1 MALTDVLKPK
11 STPLGGVSQSTPS
24 VALPQSTA
32 PQTLGA
38 GRVAGIPI
46 PQTQYTSN
54 PQLTVK
60 PTASGGTSFNPA
72 SVSGFNSSV
81 SQPPKPVTNEQP
93 SASKSLLDLIPNTY
107 QSPNGGTFS
116 TDSSGNVTGYTTNQG
131 YKIDT
136 SGSVPSDS
144 LTKSTS
150 LSDVSQSHKTYQDY
164 VNAVSQAQGYSPE
177 YIQALQ
183 GSQGAALQGAQLGLN
198 SAELNSNYYTGNNLP
213 GDTLSYAQ
221 GATAKAQAQNT
232 LEQAANSI
240 QQLGANQAL
249 NTQQLKRTGD
259 ISSAQTQ
266 LAYNPTAVAGQNA
279 ISQYNSLQQSYP
291 AANIP
296 EYNTGLSPATNQQI
310 AQEMVA
316 NSPAYRSQFQ
326 STYQTPG
333 GGTGIYN
340 RLDTNLLQENSNG
353 TLSLVSGA
361 EAALG
366 SANSSALNQ
375 LTGTYNQLAPAFKAA
390 NDDFTYINQFMQKA
404 GLNQADVPVVN
415 QFTNWAKKNGIDP
428 GTVAQFK
435 SAIGSLRTNYAS
447 LLGARGLTP
456 SDSGSAAN
464 DLIPDNLTPAQ
475 MVKVQDALNTNG
487 QNILNATKNQISQ
500 ITSQLGGQ
508 SQGTQSSGSLW
519 DW

>member
-11 STPLGGVSQSTPS
+11 TTPLGGVSQTTPMAAVPSQPSTG
-24 VALPQSTA
+24 
-32 PQTLGA
+32 LGT
-38 GRVAGIPI
+38 GRVAGIPL
-46 PQTQYTSN
+46 PQTQYTST
-54 PQLTVK
+54 PQLAVN
-60 PTASGGTSFNPA
+60 PTASGGLTFNPS
-72 SVSGFNSSV
+72 SVSGFNSTAV
-81 SQPPKPVTNEQP
+81 QAPKPINQQQP
-93 SASKSLLDLIPNTY
+93 AASKSLLDLIPNSY

-116 TDSSGNVTGYTTNQG
+116 IDSSGNVTGYTTNQG

-136 SGSVPSDS
+136 SGSIPSS
-144 LTKSTS
+144 ALTSGTS
-150 LSDVSQSHKTYQDY
+150 MGDVSQAHKTYQDY

-198 SAELNSNYYTGNNLP
+198 SAELNSNFYTGRNLP

-232 LEQAANSI
+232 LEQASNSI

-259 ISSAQTQ
+259 ISAAQTQ

-279 ISQYNSLQQSYP
+279 ISQYNSLQQAYP

-310 AQEMVA
+310 AQEMVT

-340 RLDTNLLQENSNG
+340 RLDTNLLQENPDG
-353 TLSLVSGA
+353 TIQLVGGA
-361 EAALG
+361 AAALG
-366 SANSSALNQ
+366 SANASSLNQ
-375 LTGTYNQLAPAFKAA
+375 LTSTYNELAPAFKAA
-390 NDDFTYINQFMQKA
+390 NDDFSYITQFMQKA
-404 GLNQADVPVVN
+404 GLNDANVPIVN

-428 GTVAQFK
+428 GTAAQFK
-435 SAIGSLRTNYAS
+435 SALASLQANYANV
-447 LLGARGLTP
+447 LGARGLTP
-456 SDSGSAAN
+456 TDAGKAAG
-464 DLIPDNLTPAQ
+464 DLIPANITPAQ
-475 MVKVQDALNTNG
+475 MAKVQEALNTNG
-487 QNILNATKNQISQ
+487 QNILNATKNQIST
-500 ITSQLGGQ
+500 ITGQLGGQ
-508 SQGTQSSGSLW
+508 NQQSSGSLW